1 GRPFRRIQ
9 CLHETGRAGAK
20 YGVSLLL
27 NETKKVKEAKDINV
41 VVLGYGNVATG
52 AIDQL
57 LREGVKRIV
66 ILTRRHTR
74 DKAIDKYLAN
84 ADLVINGAE
93 LPLEKR
99 GKVYLISNY

>member
-1 GRPFRRIQ
+1 KYAQKHGAKALEFIKSTEAGKGRPFRRIQ

-74 DKAIDKYLAN
+74 DKAIDKYLA
-84 ADLVINGAE
+84 
-93 LPLEKR
+93 
-99 GKVYLISNY
+99 